1 MSFYIPAD
9 YLPIHL
15 FVTYAETVVTYVNEA
30 LTQRSE
36 ALHVSSDRHVFKV
49 TVFILGVFKIYSAQM
64 HVYETKVST

>member
-9 YLPIHL
+9 YLPIQL

-36 ALHVSSDRHVFKV
+36 ALHVTDMFLKLRCLYWGF
-49 TVFILGVFKIYSAQM
+49 FKIYSAQM